1 MAVDEFDY
9 VVVGGGT
16 AGAVVAARLS
26 EDPSRQVCLIEAGPS
41 DLAHD
46 EVLKLR
52 RWLELLGG
60 PLDYGYRSTVQPN
73 GNSHIVHS
81 RARVL
86 GGCSSHNT
94 IIWFKPLPGDWSDWE
109 RRGAGSWDARS
120 MEHTMGCSRTG
131 TSWSR
136 KRTGTRSCS
145 TGWRRRPRRRTF
157 PPTRTGTRP
166 RSGTAPAFWTSAMTP
181 RRGCGRRRA
190 SATSTRSWVAAR
202 TSPRCLRRGRDASR
216 WRAGAPPE

>member
-9 VVVGGGT
+9 AVVGGGT

-41 DLAHD
+41 DLAYD

-94 IIWFKPLPGDWSDWE
+94 MIWFKPLPGDWNDWE
-109 RRGAGSWDARS
+109 RRGASGGTPGRWS
-120 MEHTMGCSRTG
+120 TTTGCSRTG
-131 TSWSR
+131 TSWSQ
-136 KRTGTRSCS
+136 KGTGTRSCS
-145 TGWRRRPRRRTF
+145 TGWRRRPRRRTC
-157 PPTRTGTRP
+157 PPTLTGTWLYSTSP
-166 RSGTAPAFWTSAMTP
+166 LVRSGQADRFI
-181 RRGCGRRRA
+181 
-190 SATSTRSWVAAR
+190 
-202 TSPRCLRRGRDASR
+202 
-216 WRAGAPPE
+216 

>member
-9 VVVGGGT
+9 AVVGGGT

-41 DLAHD
+41 DLAYD

-86 GGCSSHNT
+86 GGCSS
-94 IIWFKPLPGDWSDWE
+94 
-109 RRGAGSWDARS
+109 
-120 MEHTMGCSRTG
+120 
-131 TSWSR
+131 
-136 KRTGTRSCS
+136 
-145 TGWRRRPRRRTF
+145 
-157 PPTRTGTRP
+157 PTR
-166 RSGTAPAFWTSAMTP
+166 
-181 RRGCGRRRA
+181 
-190 SATSTRSWVAAR
+190 
-202 TSPRCLRRGRDASR
+202 
-216 WRAGAPPE
+216 

>member
-1 MAVDEFDY
+1 MAVDQFDY

-41 DLAHD
+41 DLAYD

-86 GGCSSHNT
+86 GGCSSHNMM
-94 IIWFKPLPGDWSDWE
+94 IWFKPLPGDWNDWE
-109 RRGAGSWDARS
+109 RRGSQRLGRRVDGALLRAAPEPAPAGRRKGPERDPVRLGGVGVCGGERARQPGL
-120 MEHTMGCSRTG
+120 ERGC
-131 TSWSR
+131 
-136 KRTGTRSCS
+136 
-145 TGWRRRPRRRTF
+145 
-157 PPTRTGTRP
+157 
-166 RSGTAPAFWTSAMTP
+166 TAPPHS
-181 RRGCGRRRA
+181 
-190 SATSTRSWVAAR
+190 
-202 TSPRCLRRGRDASR
+202 
-216 WRAGAPPE
+216 